1 MSEVKL
7 NKSNVCGVIND
18 YLNKKGVRF
27 KLGTYSNDFLYELD
41 IQDSISTYIQIES
54 YKDSDDELI
63 FTFWITLNYKNES
76 LYENKTEIKDSL
88 EENLNILIENSY
100 NYGKAI
106 KKIKSKIES
115 IVEICEEYDIHYEHF
130 ILIEYDYLTK

>member
-1 MSEVKL
+1 MMSEVKL

-54 YKDSDDELI
+54 YKELS
-63 FTFWITLNYKNES
+63 NYN
-76 LYENKTEIKDSL
+76 
-88 EENLNILIENSY
+88 NLKINS
-100 NYGKAI
+100 KFVI
-106 KKIKSKIES
+106 KIK
-115 IVEICEEYDIHYEHF
+115 
-130 ILIEYDYLTK
+130 